1 MRRLDSKKTN
11 LKYLFISYIYISK
24 FLKGDNI
31 ETESCNTKP
40 CGCPEKTPCE
50 CLTFKNAAGKT
61 YLKYDCS
68 NKELSSLKTVPV
80 WEQAEYVDFSI
91 NKLWDPR
98 EIYDFFKKLPQLKRI
113 DLDKN
118 YLAELPPQLFAH
130 NHKLQF
136 VNFLNNRLKSIPTLL
151 FRNNAE
157 LEVVWFSGN
166 QVCFEL
172 ILKRIKNSSST
183 RRIYNKY

>member
-1 MRRLDSKKTN
+1 M
-11 LKYLFISYIYISK
+11 
-24 FLKGDNI
+24 
-31 ETESCNTKP
+31 
-40 CGCPEKTPCE
+40 
-50 CLTFKNAAGKT
+50 TFKNAAGKT

-68 NKELSSLKTVPV
+68 NKELSSLKTVPI

-98 EIYDFFKKLPQLKRI
+98 EIYDFLKKLPQLKRI

-136 VNFLNNRLKSIPTLL
+136 VNFLNNRLKTIPTLL

-166 QVCFEL
+166 QVCFAL
-172 ILKRIKNSSST
+172 IQNKFTTSAKTADNFTFYFRSQRFLKPCFTIPQICFSLNLVGTKFESYLAYFFT
-183 RRIYNKY
+183 RTNFLMRYD